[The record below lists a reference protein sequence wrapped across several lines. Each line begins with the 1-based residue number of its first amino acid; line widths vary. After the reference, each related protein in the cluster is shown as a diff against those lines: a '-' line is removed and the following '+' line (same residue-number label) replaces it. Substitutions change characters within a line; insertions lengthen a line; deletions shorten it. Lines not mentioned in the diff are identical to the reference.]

1 MNKKM
6 LLLTFGLSA
15 FLTPFIS
22 SSTNLALPSIG
33 REMSMDVVMLGWVAT
48 AYILAAAVF
57 LVPFGRLSDIYG
69 RKLIFITGM
78 ILFTVSS
85 FLCAAAHT
93 GHELIA
99 FRLFQGLSG
108 SMIFGTSLAILTSAF
123 PPEERGKAIG
133 INSASVYTGLSLG
146 PFLGGIMTQAW
157 GWRSI
162 FWLNVV
168 LGIVIIILTFIFLR
182 GEWHEAKGEKFDLLG
197 SALYAVSIGLLMFG
211 STKMHERFGIF
222 IMLAGLASFIAF
234 LILEGCI
241 KQPVFDVNLLLKNK
255 IFAFSSL
262 SSLINYSATF
272 AVGFLASLYLQ
283 YIKGMEPRQAGM
295 ILLSQPVFMA
305 FFSPIAGRIS
315 DKKDA
320 RMVASIGMA
329 LTAASLIIMLFVTAE
344 TKLWAIIAVL
354 AFLGFG
360 LAVFISPNTSAIMGS
375 VDRKYYG
382 VASSTIGTVRLF
394 GQMLSM
400 GITMFVLSTLVGKI
414 NVTHEVYPQFMTSIK
429 ISLTVFAMLCIVG
442 IFTSLTGRRKEK
454 SGEPA

>member
-1 MNKKM
+1 MNKNM

-33 REMSMDVVMLGWVAT
+33 REMSIDVVTLGWVAT
-48 AYILAAAVF
+48 AFILAAAVF

-69 RKLIFITGM
+69 RRLIFLTGM
-78 ILFTVSS
+78 ILFTISS
-85 FLCAAAHT
+85 CLCGIAHT
-93 GHELIA
+93 GHELIT
-99 FRLFQGLSG
+99 FRLLQGLSG
-108 SMIFGTSLAILTSAF
+108 SMIFGTSLAILTSVF

-133 INSASVYTGLSLG
+133 INSAAVYSGLSLG

-162 FWLNVV
+162 FWLNVG
-168 LGIVIIILTFIFLR
+168 LGIVIIILTVIFLR

-211 STKMHERFGIF
+211 STKMHDRFGIF
-222 IMLAGLASFIAF
+222 IMLAGLAAFIAF

-283 YIKGMEPRQAGM
+283 YIKGMEPKQAGV

-305 FFSPIAGRIS
+305 VFSPIAGRIS

-320 RMVASIGMA
+320 RMVASFGMA
-329 LTAASLIIMLFVTAE
+329 LTAASLMIMLFVTPG
-344 TKLWAIIAVL
+344 TSFLAIIVVL

-375 VDRKYYG
+375 VERKYYG

-400 GITMFVLSTLVGKI
+400 GITMFVLSALVGKVK
-414 NVTHEVYPQFMTSIK
+414 VTPEVHPQFMSSIK
-429 ISLTVFAMLCIVG
+429 ISLSVFAVLCVFG
-442 IFTSLTGRRKEK
+442 IFTSLAGRRKEK
-454 SGEPA
+454 SGEVA